1 LLTGT
6 LSGQEATARGGVD
19 PEALGVAFVN
29 FFPRLVCLLF
39 GEVPA
44 GKMRLEPRQIGL
56 PAGCGLRCERE
67 RRVAPSDGVDRG
79 QPALVRLCDYSP
91 LCG

>member
-1 LLTGT
+1 MTGT

-29 FFPRLVCLLF
+29 FFLRPECLVL

-44 GKMRLEPRQIGL
+44 AEMRLEP
-56 PAGCGLRCERE
+56 
-67 RRVAPSDGVDRG
+67 
-79 QPALVRLCDYSP
+79 
-91 LCG
+91 